1 MADLITYVGIAVGLS
16 MDAFA
21 VAVATS
27 IILREMSVR
36 HVFRF
41 AFHFGLFQAMMP
53 LIGWCAGQY
62 LNAFIVNWDHW
73 VAFGL
78 LSLVGGRTILAAWRG
93 DEGPELARGDPTRG
107 ASLVILSVATS
118 IDALAVGIS
127 FAMIQVRIWQAI
139 AVIGLITAGLTVVG
153 MLFGRRLGAR
163 SGRGIEIAGG
173 LVLIGIGLK
182 ILVQHLME

>member
-1 MADLITYVGIAVGLS
+1 MNDLITYVGIAVGLS

-27 IILREMSVR
+27 VVLREVSAR

-53 LIGWCAGQY
+53 LLGWCAGQY
-62 LNAFIVNWDHW
+62 LEAYIVTWDHW

-78 LSLVGGRTILAAWRG
+78 LALVGGRTIVAAVRG
-93 DEGPELARGDPTRG
+93 GEEEVKSGDPTRG
-107 ASLVILSVATS
+107 TSLVLLSIATS

-127 FAMIQVRIWQAI
+127 FAVIQVQIWQAI
-139 AVIGLITAGLTVVG
+139 AIIGLITAALTAVG
-153 MLFGRRLGAR
+153 MIFGQRLGAR
-163 SGRGIEIAGG
+163 YGRGIEIVGG

-182 ILVQHLME
+182 ILVQHLTQ